1 MPITLRGE
9 SWGADSAGME
19 AVPPEELVPRRV
31 LIEEML
37 ELCRACARA
46 RLNIVIGAASGAG
59 GTAAALADAS
69 GAVQS
74 AAFSFI
80 QATSPRDAIRRMEA
94 MAAAAEP
101 GMDLRALRLK
111 VAAAVDL
118 IAQVARLSDGTL
130 RVTYLTECVGVEKN
144 NQIALQDIFV
154 FEKTGRTEAG
164 RFQGRFRA
172 TGIRPRF
179 WLRLHECGIELPRS
193 ILEANVT
200 VE

>member
-1 MPITLRGE
+1 
-9 SWGADSAGME
+9 ME